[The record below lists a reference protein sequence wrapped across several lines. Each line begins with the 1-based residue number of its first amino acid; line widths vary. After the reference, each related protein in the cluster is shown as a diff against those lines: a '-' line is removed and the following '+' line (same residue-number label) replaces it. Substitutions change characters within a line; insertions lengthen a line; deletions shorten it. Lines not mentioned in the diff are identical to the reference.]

1 MEIKLNLRYL
11 LGFIL
16 VFSCGNLFSQEKS
29 VDLSGNKQI
38 HLVRIA
44 EIEVIPEYWEE
55 YKEIVLYGAR
65 ESVEKEEGVISIFP
79 MEIQAEKYK
88 IRILEIYRDQKA
100 YEDHIKSKHFQHYK
114 TTTLKMIK
122 DLKLVD
128 MNALDVSLI
137 KKIFIKEGIAEEKR

>member
-16 VFSCGNLFSQEKS
+16 VFSFGNLFSQEKA
-29 VDLSGNKQI
+29 VDLDGNKQI

-55 YKEIVLYGAR
+55 YKEILLYGAR

-114 TTTLKMIK
+114 TTTLKMFK

-137 KKIFIKEGIAEEKR
+137 KKIFIKEGIAEKKR

>member
-1 MEIKLNLRYL
+1 MEKKVYLRLFLVYLML
-11 LGFIL
+11 LG
-16 VFSCGNLFSQEKS
+16 CGNLFSQEKA
-29 VDLSGNKQI
+29 VDLGGNKQI

-44 EIEVIPEYWEE
+44 EIDVIPEYWEE

-79 MEIQAEKYK
+79 MEIQAEKHK

-114 TTTLKMIK
+114 TSTLKMIK

-128 MNALDVSLI
+128 MNALDVGLI
-137 KKIFIKEGIAEEKR
+137 KKIFIKENLLDKDN

>member
-29 VDLSGNKQI
+29 VGLSGNKQI

-79 MEIQAEKYK
+79 MEIQAEKFK

-128 MNALDVSLI
+128 MNALDVGLI

>member
-1 MEIKLNLRYL
+1 MEIKSILRYL
-11 LGFIL
+11 LGFL
-16 VFSCGNLFSQEKS
+16 MVFSFGNLFSQENS
-29 VDLSGNKQI
+29 GDLSSNNQI

-44 EIEVIPEYWEE
+44 EIDVIPEYWEE

-79 MEIQAEKYK
+79 MEVQAEKNK

-100 YEDHIKSKHFQHYK
+100 YEDHIKSKHFQYYK
-114 TTTLKMIK
+114 TSTLKMIK

-128 MNALDVSLI
+128 MDALDVGLI
-137 KKIFIKEGIAEEKR
+137 KKIFIKENFRDEKK

>member
-1 MEIKLNLRYL
+1 MEMKVYLRR
-11 LGFIL
+11 FL
-16 VFSCGNLFSQEKS
+16 VFLMIFGCGNLFSQEKS
-29 VDLSGNKQI
+29 GDLVGNKQI

-44 EIEVIPEYWEE
+44 EIDVIPEYWEE
-55 YKEIVLYGAR
+55 YKEIVLHGAR

-79 MEIQAEKYK
+79 MEIQAEKHK

-114 TTTLKMIK
+114 TSTLKMIK

-128 MNALDVSLI
+128 MNALDVGLI
-137 KKIFIKEGIAEEKR
+137 KKIFIKENVVNNDK

>member
-1 MEIKLNLRYL
+1 MEIKSILRYL
-11 LGFIL
+11 LGFL
-16 VFSCGNLFSQEKS
+16 VVFSFGNLFSQEKA
-29 VDLSGNKQI
+29 VDLGEKKQI
-38 HLVRIA
+38 HLIRIA

-79 MEIQAEKYK
+79 MEIQAEKHK

-114 TTTLKMIK
+114 TSTLKMIK

-128 MNALDVSLI
+128 MNALDVGLI
-137 KKIFIKEGIAEEKR
+137 KKIFIKENISD

>member
-16 VFSCGNLFSQEKS
+16 VFSFGNLFSQEKA
-29 VDLSGNKQI
+29 VDLGGNKQN

-44 EIEVIPEYWEE
+44 EIEVIPEYWEK
-55 YKEIVLYGAR
+55 YKEILLYGAR

-128 MNALDVSLI
+128 MNALDVGLI

>member
-1 MEIKLNLRYL
+1 
-11 LGFIL
+11 
-16 VFSCGNLFSQEKS
+16 
-29 VDLSGNKQI
+29 
-38 HLVRIA
+38 
-44 EIEVIPEYWEE
+44 
-55 YKEIVLYGAR
+55 
-65 ESVEKEEGVISIFP
+65 VISIFP

-114 TTTLKMIK
+114 TTTSKMIK

-137 KKIFIKEGIAEEKR
+137 KKIFIKEDITEEKR

>member
-29 VDLSGNKQI
+29 VDLNGNKQI

>member
-16 VFSCGNLFSQEKS
+16 VFSFGNLFSQEKA
-29 VDLSGNKQI
+29 VDLDGNKQI

-55 YKEIVLYGAR
+55 YKEILLYGAR

-88 IRILEIYRDQKA
+88 IRILEIYRDQKG

-114 TTTLKMIK
+114 TSTLKMIK
-122 DLKLVD
+122 ELKLVD

>member
-16 VFSCGNLFSQEKS
+16 VFSFGNLFSQEKA
-29 VDLSGNKQI
+29 VDLDGNKQI

-55 YKEIVLYGAR
+55 YKEILLYGAR

-79 MEIQAEKYK
+79 MEVQAEKYK

>member
-16 VFSCGNLFSQEKS
+16 VFSFGNLFSQEKA
-29 VDLSGNKQI
+29 VDLGGNKQI

-55 YKEIVLYGAR
+55 YKEILLYGAR

-100 YEDHIKSKHFQHYK
+100 YDDHIKSEHFQHYK
-114 TTTLKMIK
+114 TSTLKMIK
-122 DLKLVD
+122 ELKLVD

-137 KKIFIKEGIAEEKR
+137 KKIFIKEGIVEEKR

>member
-1 MEIKLNLRYL
+1 MEKKVYLRIFLVYLML
-11 LGFIL
+11 LG
-16 VFSCGNLFSQEKS
+16 CGNLFSQEKS
-29 VDLSGNKQI
+29 VDLGGNKQI

-55 YKEIVLYGAR
+55 YKEIVLNGAR

-79 MEIQAEKYK
+79 MEIQAEKHK

-114 TTTLKMIK
+114 TSTLKMIK

-128 MNALDVSLI
+128 MDALDVGLI
-137 KKIFIKEGIAEEKR
+137 KKIFIKENLVDKDN

>member
-16 VFSCGNLFSQEKS
+16 VFSFGNLFSQEKA
-29 VDLSGNKQI
+29 VDLDGNKQI

-55 YKEIVLYGAR
+55 YKEILLYGAR

-122 DLKLVD
+122 DLELVD

-137 KKIFIKEGIAEEKR
+137 KKIFIKESIAEEKR

>member
-1 MEIKLNLRYL
+1 MELKSDLRYL

-16 VFSCGNLFSQEKS
+16 VFSFGNLFSQEKS

-100 YEDHIKSKHFQHYK
+100 YENHIKSKHFQHYK
-114 TTTLKMIK
+114 TSTLKMIK

-128 MNALDVSLI
+128 MNALDVGLI
-137 KKIFIKEGIAEEKR
+137 KKIFIKEDIAEEKR

>member
-16 VFSCGNLFSQEKS
+16 VFSFGNLFSKEKA
-29 VDLSGNKQI
+29 VDLGEKKQI

-79 MEIQAEKYK
+79 MEIQAEKHK
-88 IRILEIYRDQKA
+88 IRYLASSRNQK
-100 YEDHIKSKHFQHYK
+100 
-114 TTTLKMIK
+114 
-122 DLKLVD
+122 
-128 MNALDVSLI
+128 
-137 KKIFIKEGIAEEKR
+137 

>member
-1 MEIKLNLRYL
+1 MEIKSILNYL

-16 VFSCGNLFSQEKS
+16 VFSFGNLFSQEKA
-29 VDLSGNKQI
+29 VDLYGNKQI

-55 YKEIVLYGAR
+55 YKEILLYGAR

-128 MNALDVSLI
+128 MDALDVSLI

>member
-16 VFSCGNLFSQEKS
+16 VFSFGNLFSQEKS
-29 VDLSGNKQI
+29 VDLGGNKQI

-55 YKEIVLYGAR
+55 YKEILLYGAR

-79 MEIQAEKYK
+79 MEIRAEKYK

-128 MNALDVSLI
+128 MNALDVGLI

>member
-1 MEIKLNLRYL
+1 MEIKSILNYL

-16 VFSCGNLFSQEKS
+16 VFSFGNLFSQEKA
-29 VDLSGNKQI
+29 VDLDGNKQI

-55 YKEIVLYGAR
+55 YKEILLYGAR

>member
-1 MEIKLNLRYL
+1 M
-11 LGFIL
+11 G
-16 VFSCGNLFSQEKS
+16 EK
-29 VDLSGNKQI
+29 KQI

-44 EIEVIPEYWEE
+44 EIDVIPEYWED

-79 MEIQAEKYK
+79 MEIQAEKHK

-114 TTTLKMIK
+114 TSTLKMIK

-128 MNALDVSLI
+128 MNALDVGLI
-137 KKIFIKEGIAEEKR
+137 KKIFIKENVVNNDK

>member
-1 MEIKLNLRYL
+1 MEIKSILRYL

-16 VFSCGNLFSQEKS
+16 LFSCGNLFSQEKS
-29 VDLSGNKQI
+29 VDLDGNKQI

-55 YKEIVLYGAR
+55 YKEILLYGAR

>member
-16 VFSCGNLFSQEKS
+16 VFSFGNLFSQEKA
-29 VDLSGNKQI
+29 VDLGEKKQI

-55 YKEIVLYGAR
+55 YKEILLYGAR

-137 KKIFIKEGIAEEKR
+137 KKIFIKEGIAEGKR

>member
-16 VFSCGNLFSQEKS
+16 VFSCGNLFSQEKA
-29 VDLSGNKQI
+29 VDLNGNKQI

-137 KKIFIKEGIAEEKR
+137 KKIFIKEDIAEEKR